1 MMLQPTVADLT
12 KGKINRYE
20 LAIAT
25 AKCARAITDEYLSQ
39 KELAEKAA
47 AAGKDAEFIVTVDQV
62 LADVKAVRVA
72 IDNNKIS
79 TSLLQRK
86 LSVGYGRAAKLI
98 DQMEELEYVSAPDGN
113 KPRRILI
120 TKERF
125 QELITNGT
133 LEG

>member
-39 KELAEKAA
+39 KEIADKAA
-47 AAGKDAEFIVTVDQV
+47 AAGKDAEFVVTVDSV

-72 IDNNKIS
+72 IDRIHEGQYRIVRLSERTTEVVKIAQN
-79 TSLLQRK
+79 LDAPAE
-86 LSVGYGRAAKLI
+86 AA
-98 DQMEELEYVSAPDGN
+98 EEVASE
-113 KPRRILI
+113 
-120 TKERF
+120 E
-125 QELITNGT
+125 E
-133 LEG
+133 

>member
-39 KELAEKAA
+39 KELADKAA
-47 AAGKDAEFIVTVDQV
+47 AAGKDAEFVVTVDSI

-72 IDNNKIS
+72 IDRIHEGQYRIVRLADRETEVVKATPDTEAPAENGESNI
-79 TSLLQRK
+79 
-86 LSVGYGRAAKLI
+86 
-98 DQMEELEYVSAPDGN
+98 EEL
-113 KPRRILI
+113 
-120 TKERF
+120 
-125 QELITNGT
+125 
-133 LEG
+133 

>member
-39 KELAEKAA
+39 KEIAEKAA
-47 AAGKDAEFIVTVDQV
+47 AAGKDAEFVVNVDSI

-72 IDNNKIS
+72 IDRIHEGQYRIVRLSERTTEIVKI
-79 TSLLQRK
+79 
-86 LSVGYGRAAKLI
+86 
-98 DQMEELEYVSAPDGN
+98 APDPDAPAEDAETVSEE
-113 KPRRILI
+113 K
-120 TKERF
+120 
-125 QELITNGT
+125 
-133 LEG
+133 

>member
-39 KELAEKAA
+39 KETAEKAA
-47 AAGKDAEFIVTVDQV
+47 AAGKDAEFIVTVDSV

-72 IDNNKIS
+72 IDRIHEG
-79 TSLLQRK
+79 QYRIVK
-86 LSVGYGRAAKLI
+86 LSERTTEVVKI
-98 DQMEELEYVSAPDGN
+98 APDLDA
-113 KPRRILI
+113 PAAE
-120 TKERF
+120 TETAT
-125 QELITNGT
+125 E
-133 LEG
+133 EE

>member
-39 KELAEKAA
+39 KETAEKAA
-47 AAGKDAEFIVTVDQV
+47 AAGKDAEFVVTVDTV

-72 IDNNKIS
+72 IDRIHEG
-79 TSLLQRK
+79 QYRIVR
-86 LSVGYGRAAKLI
+86 LSERNTEVVKVAPVTDTQAANGENDI
-98 DQMEELEYVSAPDGN
+98 EEL
-113 KPRRILI
+113 
-120 TKERF
+120 
-125 QELITNGT
+125 
-133 LEG
+133 